1 MAEPTEPRR
10 RSAWC
15 CTRPRTGRPASRCVS
30 RGWAVWLTQAHL
42 AELYQTTPQNI
53 TLHLRAIYE
62 DGELSEGATC
72 KSHIQ
77 VRGEGARRVRPGCAS
92 TS

>member
-1 MAEPTEPRR
+1 MLYQAEDRQ
-10 RSAWC
+10 
-15 CTRPRTGRPASRCVS
+15 TRIEVRLEDGT
-30 RGWAVWLTQAHL
+30 VWLTQAHL

-77 VRGEGARRVRPGCAS
+77 VRVEGARRVRPGCAS